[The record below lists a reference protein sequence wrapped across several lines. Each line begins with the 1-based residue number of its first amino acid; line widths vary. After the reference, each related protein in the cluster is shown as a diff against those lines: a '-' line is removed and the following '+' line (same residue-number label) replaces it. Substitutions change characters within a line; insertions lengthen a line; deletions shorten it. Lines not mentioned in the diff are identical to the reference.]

1 MIKANNN
8 DAITYTRVSSD
19 EQRQKGYSIDYQQK
33 ETQEYCK
40 IKNFNIIRRFSES
53 YTAKKPGRPA
63 FNEMLKFAKKKG
75 IKNLVFL
82 KSDRASRNPVDSAQ
96 LSYMAEY
103 EGFNIHLIQD
113 NLILSP
119 KSKPQDFLIFEIN
132 NCFSNLYPRNLSKEV
147 SSKML
152 EKAEQGY
159 YPSKAMCGYKTLYIN
174 KRAYLK
180 IDPEK
185 APFIK
190 EIFERYATGQ
200 YSYKLLAA
208 EMRLKN
214 FMVSKCVKCS
224 KNNIEDIL
232 NNPIYMG
239 DFIWKG
245 KRYKG
250 KHDPIVSPELYYQ
263 CQRIIKQRSTGT
275 IKTRNFLYTGMIRC
289 AKCGCQFVGE
299 IKKNKYIYYH
309 CTGNRGG
316 DCSKKYLKQ
325 EYIDDVVVD
334 FLKSLTIPDK
344 HMPEIKSC
352 IKYQINEERAFN
364 KEQYE
369 AAKIK
374 YDKLKTR
381 ADSLFNI
388 YLDGDIDKSTYQEKK
403 REIDYELEY
412 LASVMHNANLKDN
425 KVIETSERLLELFK
439 TAYIEYLS
447 GDFELKKYLLNLLCS
462 NFLYDGEKLTIIIK
476 EAFRPLVD
484 IASFVNGGE
493 KDAKLELL
501 CKNFISKLTS
511 ESVLYIDFL
520 LDEYKNLKAA

>member
-8 DAITYTRVSSD
+8 DALTYTRVSSD
-19 EQRQKGYSIDYQQK
+19 EQRQKGYSLDYQQK
-33 ETQEYCK
+33 MTQEYCK
-40 IKNFNIIRRFSES
+40 DKHFTIIRQFSES

-63 FNEMLKFAKKKG
+63 FNEMLKFAKQKG

-103 EGFNIHLIQD
+103 EGFNVHLIQD

-132 NCFSNLYPRNLSKEV
+132 NCFSNLYPRNLSNEV

-159 YPSKAMCGYKTLYIN
+159 YPSKHMCGYQTEYIA

-180 IDPEK
+180 IDPAK
-185 APFIK
+185 APYIR
-190 EIFERYATGQ
+190 EIFEKYATGQ
-200 YSYKLLAA
+200 YSYRLLAT
-208 EMRLKN
+208 EMRLKG
-214 FMVSKCVKCS
+214 FMVSKCVKCG

-239 DFIWKG
+239 DFMWNG

-263 CQRIIKQRSTGT
+263 CQKIIKQRSQG
-275 IKTRNFLYTGMIRC
+275 ISKTRNFLYTGVIRC
-289 AKCGCQFVGE
+289 KKCGCQLVGE

-316 DCSKKYLKQ
+316 DCHKKWIKE
-325 EYIDDVVVD
+325 EYVNDVFSD

-344 HMPEIKSC
+344 YMPQINDC
-352 IKYQINEERAFN
+352 IKYQITEERKYN
-364 KEQYE
+364 KDKYE

-374 YDKLKTR
+374 YDKLKSR
-381 ADSLFNI
+381 ADNLFNI
-388 YLDGDIDKSTYQEKK
+388 YLDGDIDKETYQAKN
-403 REIDYELEY
+403 RELAVELDYL
-412 LASVMHNANLKDN
+412 SSIMHNTNLQDN
-425 KVIETSERLLELFK
+425 KIIETSERLLELFK
-439 TAYIEYLS
+439 SAYTDYLR
-447 GDFELKKYLLNLLCS
+447 GDFETKKSLLNLLCS
-462 NFLYDGEKLTIIIK
+462 NFYYDGQELTIIIK

-484 IASFVNGGE
+484 IASFVNGGL

-501 CKNFISKLTS
+501 CKLYVNKLTS
-511 ESVLYIDFL
+511 ENVLYIDFL
-520 LDEYKNLKAA
+520 IDEYKKNKVA

>member
-1 MIKANNN
+1 MAKANDN
-8 DAITYTRVSSD
+8 DTLTYTRVSSD
-19 EQRQKGYSIDYQQK
+19 EQRQKGYSLDYQRK
-33 ETQEYCK
+33 ETDLYCK
-40 IKNFNIIRRFSES
+40 NKNLNIVRHFSES
-53 YTAKKPGRPA
+53 HTAKKPGRPA

-103 EGFNIHLIQD
+103 EGFNVHLVQD
-113 NLILSP
+113 NLILSQ

-132 NCFSNLYPRNLSKEV
+132 NCFSNLYPRNLSIEV

-159 YPSKAMCGYKTLYIN
+159 YPSRPMCGYVTVKIA

-190 EIFERYATGQ
+190 EIFEKYATGQ

-208 EMRLKN
+208 EMRLRG
-214 FMVSKCVKCS
+214 FMVSNCVKCG

-232 NNPIYMG
+232 NNPVYMG
-239 DFIWKG
+239 DFMWKG

-263 CQRIIKQRSTGT
+263 CQKIIKQRSLGT
-275 IKTRNFLYTGMIRC
+275 NKSRNFLYTGVIKC
-289 AKCGCQFVGE
+289 KKCGCQFVGE

-316 DCSKKYLKQ
+316 DCNKKWLKQ
-325 EYIDDVVVD
+325 EYIDDVFVD
-334 FLKSLTIPDK
+334 FLKSLIIPDE
-344 HMPEIKSC
+344 HMPEILTC
-352 IKYQINEERAFN
+352 IKYQIKEERDFN
-364 KEQYE
+364 KQKYD

-381 ADSLFNI
+381 SDALFNLF
-388 YLDGDIDKSTYQEKK
+388 LDGDIDKEHYKEKQK
-403 REIDYELEY
+403 EIDYELDY
-412 LASVMHNANLKDN
+412 LSSVMHNTNLKDN
-425 KVIETSERLLELFK
+425 KVIETSEMLLELFK
-439 TAYIEYLS
+439 NAHRDYLR
-447 GDFELKKYLLNLLCS
+447 GDFETKKYLLNLLCS
-462 NFLYDGEKLTIIIK
+462 NFYYDGEKLTIIIK

-484 IASFVNGGE
+484 IASFVKYGLF
-493 KDAKLELL
+493 ASLFELSGKRKIYL
-501 CKNFISKLTS
+501 DTKNCVFFATFGL
-511 ESVLYIDFL
+511 
-520 LDEYKNLKAA
+520 KNIA